1 MPIYACLK
9 ECRNIGF
16 WLCARLSLPLADAEG
31 KVGCVSAI
39 KMKIFDV
46 LFCIALD
53 FHYLCGQFTN
63 ICIVCY
69 D

>member
-1 MPIYACLK
+1 MDFGCALDFHYL
-9 ECRNIGF
+9 
-16 WLCARLSLPLADAEG
+16 WLTP